1 MNSVNANP
9 ETIPNTVKTTRQRQ
23 SRKVAVASLI
33 GTTVEWYD
41 FFLFGTAAALV
52 FPELFF
58 SNLSPASGLL
68 AALASFGVGFVARPL
83 GGAIAGHFGDR
94 IGRKKMLVLTLLVM
108 GGATVAMGLL
118 PTFATVGMLA
128 PILLVVLRFVQGL
141 SVGGEWA
148 GAALMAVEHAPQG
161 RRGFFGSWPMVG
173 TPAGLV
179 LSTGAFAAVG
189 TLPNDAFL
197 SWGWRLPFLLSAV
210 LIIVGLVVRL
220 RIIESPVFAKVV
232 DEGHTVRLP
241 IKTVFIHH
249 WRSVIG
255 AAGLLLSINT
265 VFYLVTILSLSW
277 ATTQLGVPR
286 STFLGAILVAGIG
299 MCIAVPLV
307 GALSDRIGR
316 RTTFSIGITI
326 VIVMAFPLFMMIQS
340 GSVPLLFLGVFIMM
354 TFAHCLMAGHI
365 PALFSE
371 MFPAEVRYTGASMGY
386 QIGGMLG
393 GLVPML
399 AASLLVAFDNAWW
412 PLAALMVVIA
422 LVSLICL
429 PLVKARYR
437 DEEVHTVEG

>member
-1 MNSVNANP
+1 
-9 ETIPNTVKTTRQRQ
+9 
-23 SRKVAVASLI
+23 
-33 GTTVEWYD
+33 
-41 FFLFGTAAALV
+41 
-52 FPELFF
+52 
-58 SNLSPASGLL
+58 
-68 AALASFGVGFVARPL
+68 
-83 GGAIAGHFGDR
+83 
-94 IGRKKMLVLTLLVM
+94 
-108 GGATVAMGLL
+108 
-118 PTFATVGMLA
+118 
-128 PILLVVLRFVQGL
+128 
-141 SVGGEWA
+141 
-148 GAALMAVEHAPQG
+148 
-161 RRGFFGSWPMVG
+161 
-173 TPAGLV
+173 
-179 LSTGAFAAVG
+179 
-189 TLPNDAFL
+189 
-197 SWGWRLPFLLSAV
+197 
-210 LIIVGLVVRL
+210 
-220 RIIESPVFAKVV
+220 
-232 DEGHTVRLP
+232 
-241 IKTVFIHH
+241 
-249 WRSVIG
+249 
-255 AAGLLLSINT
+255 
-265 VFYLVTILSLSW
+265 
-277 ATTQLGVPR
+277 
-286 STFLGAILVAGIG
+286 

>member
-1 MNSVNANP
+1 MNAIP
-9 ETIPNTVKTTRQRQ
+9 ETATQPAKTTRRRQ
-23 SRKVAVASLI
+23 SRKVAMASLI

-58 SNLSPASGLL
+58 SDLSPASGLL
-68 AALASFGVGFVARPL
+68 ASLASFGVGFVARPL
-83 GGAIAGHFGDR
+83 GGAIVGHFGDR
-94 IGRKKMLVLTLLVM
+94 VGRKKMLVLTLLFM

-118 PTFATVGMLA
+118 PDFTAIGILA
-128 PILLVVLRFVQGL
+128 PILLVALRFIQGL

-179 LSTGAFAAVG
+179 LSTAAFAAVG
-189 TLPNDAFL
+189 LLPNDAFL

-210 LIIVGLVVRL
+210 LIVVGLVVRL
-220 RIIESPVFAKVV
+220 RIIESPVFAQVV
-232 DEGHTVRLP
+232 DEGRTDRLP
-241 IKTVFIHH
+241 IKTVFVSH

-277 ATTQLGVPR
+277 ATTELGVPR
-286 STFLGAILVAGIG
+286 STFLGAILVAGVG
-299 MCIAVPLV
+299 MCFSVPLV
-307 GALSDRIGR
+307 GALSDKIGR
-316 RTTFSIGITI
+316 RTTFGIGIGI

-340 GSVPLLFLGVFIMM
+340 GSVPLIYLGVFIMM
-354 TFAHCLMAGHI
+354 ALAHCLMAGHI

-371 MFPAEVRYTGASMGY
+371 MFPPAVRYTGASMGY

-399 AASLLVAFDNAWW
+399 AASLLIAFDNAWW
-412 PLAALMVVIA
+412 PLAALMAVIA

-437 DEEVHTVEG
+437 DEDVHTVQE